1 MRDIDLIRQF
11 NVTNATLPI
20 QGGQGNSTNLMVMR
34 VDNDIYQKTVA
45 YFENIDV
52 SNNYGFYPPLLIT
65 GNLRSTFSINR
76 LI

>member
-1 MRDIDLIRQF
+1 M
-11 NVTNATLPI
+11 
-20 QGGQGNSTNLMVMR
+20 QGGQGSYTNLMVIR
-34 VDNDIYQKTVA
+34 VDTDIYQETVA
-45 YFENIDV
+45 YFDNIDV